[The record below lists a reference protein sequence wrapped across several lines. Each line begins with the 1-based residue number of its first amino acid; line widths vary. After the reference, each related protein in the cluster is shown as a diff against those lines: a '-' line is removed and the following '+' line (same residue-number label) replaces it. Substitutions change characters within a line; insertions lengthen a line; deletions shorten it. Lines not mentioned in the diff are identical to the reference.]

1 MTTIETILFQHG
13 PLMSSELA
21 RQLGIKESIPIN
33 TASQKVSRS
42 KKIEKIKGFYTSNQS
57 FCFLKVHENN
67 DIFYDRFIK
76 SLFDNGKKYWYCL
89 NALRLHGGTLSKEFL
104 ECYTNYPVLAL
115 KGHIPFGKVL
125 QKFVEQGI
133 LIYSNSYYSIAP
145 KFNLSRNTSVA
156 NKTIELI
163 KIDTLS
169 SFKSLVRNTGMI
181 SYNSGASFAEY
192 GKFRWAFKG
201 VSTITGLFQN
211 EKPGF
216 LLADILLGNSI
227 YKNDVDFFVEKIKHI
242 QSFKNASR
250 IIPFLI
256 VDDLDKDALS
266 LLKQRGIVI
275 GFIGELFGQ
284 KYAETLKELVTIL
297 TNAGASLKKNP
308 DKYLDLI
315 KQLKIYNEGL
325 VNNIRG
331 ALFEYMVGHIHSASC
346 QSLDLGREIFEN
358 EAKHEMDILAVYNDK
373 IVIAECKA
381 KKSMIDIDVIEKWIN
396 VKIPAFKAWYD
407 KQETYKK
414 KRLEFEFWS
423 TGGFTSDAFDKLNRF
438 SESAQKFKVSYFRAS
453 EMREVARSMDNKK
466 LKEALD
472 NFFLKIDV

>member
-1 MTTIETILFQHG
+1 M
-13 PLMSSELA
+13 
-21 RQLGIKESIPIN
+21 N
-33 TASQKVSRS
+33 
-42 KKIEKIKGFYTSNQS
+42 
-57 FCFLKVHENN
+57 
-67 DIFYDRFIK
+67 
-76 SLFDNGKKYWYCL
+76 
-89 NALRLHGGTLSKEFL
+89 
-104 ECYTNYPVLAL
+104 
-115 KGHIPFGKVL
+115 
-125 QKFVEQGI
+125 
-133 LIYSNSYYSIAP
+133 
-145 KFNLSRNTSVA
+145 RNTSVA

-242 QSFKNASR
+242 QSFKNAPR

-256 VDDLDKDALS
+256 VDDLDKDALA

-331 ALFEYMVGHIHSASC
+331 ALFEYMVGHIHTASC

-358 EAKHEMDILAVYNDK
+358 EAKHEMDILAVYNEK

-381 KKSMIDIDVIEKWIN
+381 KKSMVDIDVIEK
-396 VKIPAFKAWYD
+396 
-407 KQETYKK
+407 
-414 KRLEFEFWS
+414 
-423 TGGFTSDAFDKLNRF
+423 
-438 SESAQKFKVSYFRAS
+438 
-453 EMREVARSMDNKK
+453 
-466 LKEALD
+466 
-472 NFFLKIDV
+472 

>member
-1 MTTIETILFQHG
+1 MTTIETTLFEHG

-57 FCFLKVHENN
+57 FCYLKVHENN

-133 LIYSNSYYSIAP
+133 LTYSNSYYSIAP
-145 KFNLSRNTSVA
+145 KFNLNRNTSVA

-242 QSFKNASR
+242 QSFKNAPR

-256 VDDLDKDALS
+256 VDDLDKDALA

-331 ALFEYMVGHIHSASC
+331 ALFEYMVGHIHTASC

-358 EAKHEMDILAVYNDK
+358 EAKHEMDILAVYNEK

-381 KKSMIDIDVIEKWIN
+381 KKSMVDIDVIEK
-396 VKIPAFKAWYD
+396 
-407 KQETYKK
+407 
-414 KRLEFEFWS
+414 
-423 TGGFTSDAFDKLNRF
+423 
-438 SESAQKFKVSYFRAS
+438 
-453 EMREVARSMDNKK
+453 
-466 LKEALD
+466 
-472 NFFLKIDV
+472 